1 MSDATPSRWDDYL
14 DVYGAPSRLFE
25 RRSDGKFGHA
35 MLVFIIAAAV
45 LYFATRTAMEPIMN
59 AEFERGMAAN
69 PNLTPEQMEAG
80 RKFAGIAGGIFVLV
94 GTPIMM
100 LLLGGIIWIVARVLG
115 KALGYSQGATIATFA
130 MFPRLVESVVSAA
143 QALLMDEQNLNS
155 RYKVSLGLGRFFDH
169 ETANPVVL
177 ALLGRIDV
185 FTIWVTVL
193 IAIGIKVMG
202 RATTGQAVLGAVV
215 VWLIGAIPM
224 LIQAMRGG

>member
-1 MSDATPSRWDDYL
+1 MSDASPSRWDDYL
-14 DVYGAPSRLFE
+14 DVYVAPTRLFE

-80 RKFAGIAGGIFVLV
+80 RKFAGIAGGIFVLI

-100 LLLGGIIWIVARVLG
+100 LLLGGIIWIVSRVLG
-115 KALGYSQGATIATFA
+115 KALSYSQGATVAAFA
-130 MFPRLVESVVSAA
+130 MFPRLVESVVSAV
-143 QALLMDEQNLNS
+143 QALLMDEQDLNS
-155 RYKVSLGLGRFFDH
+155 RYTVSLGAGRFFDH

-185 FTIWVTVL
+185 FTIWVTIL

-202 RATTGQAVLGAVV
+202 RASTGQAVAGAAL
-215 VWLIGAIPM
+215 VWLVGAIPM
-224 LIQAMRGG
+224 LLQALRGG

>member
-1 MSDATPSRWDDYL
+1 
-14 DVYGAPSRLFE
+14 
-25 RRSDGKFGHA
+25 
-35 MLVFIIAAAV
+35 
-45 LYFATRTAMEPIMN
+45 MEPIMN

-100 LLLGGIIWIVARVLG
+100 LLLGGIIWIVARVVG
-115 KALGYSQGATIATFA
+115 KALSYAQGATIATFA
-130 MFPRLVESVVSAA
+130 MFPRLVESVVSAV

-155 RYKVSLGLGRFFDH
+155 RYKVSLGLGRFFDPA
-169 ETANPVVL
+169 TANPVVL

-202 RATTGQAVLGAVV
+202 RATTGQAVLGAAL
-215 VWLIGAIPM
+215 VWLVGSIPM
-224 LIQAMRGG
+224 LIQALRGG

>member
-14 DVYGAPSRLFE
+14 DVYVAPSRLFE

-80 RKFAGIAGGIFVLV
+80 RKFAGVAGGIFVLI

-100 LLLGGIIWIVARVLG
+100 LLLGGIIWIVSRILG
-115 KALGYSQGATIATFA
+115 KALSYSQGATIATFA
-130 MFPRLVESVVSAA
+130 MFPRLIESVVSAV
-143 QALLMDEQNLNS
+143 QALLMDEQTLNS
-155 RYKVSLGLGRFFDH
+155 RYRVSLGLGRLFDQQ
-169 ETANPVVL
+169 TANPVML

-185 FTIWVTVL
+185 FTLWVTIL
-193 IAIGIKVMG
+193 IALGIKVMG
-202 RATTGQAVLGAVV
+202 RTSTGQAVVGAGL
-215 VWLIGAIPM
+215 VWLVGSIPV
-224 LIQAMRGG
+224 LLQALRGG

>member
-1 MSDATPSRWDDYL
+1 MTDATPSRWDDYL
-14 DVYGAPSRLFE
+14 DVYVAPSRLFE

-94 GTPIMM
+94 GTPIML
-100 LLLGGIIWIVARVLG
+100 LLLGGIIWIVSRVLG
-115 KALGYSQGATIATFA
+115 KALSYSQGATVATFA
-130 MFPRLVESVVSAA
+130 MFPRLVESVVSAV
-143 QALLMDEQNLNS
+143 QALLMDEQDLNS
-155 RYKVSLGLGRFFDH
+155 RYKVSLGAGRFFDH

-185 FTIWVTVL
+185 FTIWVTIL

-202 RATTGQAVLGAVV
+202 RASTGQAVAGAAL
-215 VWLIGAIPM
+215 VWLVGAIPM
-224 LIQAMRGG
+224 LLQALRGG

>member
-1 MSDATPSRWDDYL
+1 MSDAAPSRWDDYL
-14 DVYGAPSRLFE
+14 DVYVAPTRLFE

-100 LLLGGIIWIVARVLG
+100 LLLGGIIWLVSRALG
-115 KALGYSQGATIATFA
+115 KALSYSQGATIATFA
-130 MFPRLVESVVSAA
+130 MFPRLVESVVSAV

-155 RYKVSLGLGRFFDH
+155 RYKVSLGLGRFFDR

-177 ALLGRIDV
+177 ALLGRIDL
-185 FTIWVTVL
+185 FTIWVTL
-193 IAIGIKVMG
+193 DAPG
-202 RATTGQAVLGAVV
+202 RTPRAAPGPDRPDCL
-215 VWLIGAIPM
+215 
-224 LIQAMRGG
+224 R

>member
-14 DVYGAPSRLFE
+14 DVYVAPSRLFE

-80 RKFAGIAGGIFVLV
+80 RKFAGIAGGLFVLV

-100 LLLGGIIWIVARVLG
+100 LLLGGIIWIVSRVLG
-115 KALGYSQGATIATFA
+115 KALSYSQGATIATFA
-130 MFPRLVESVVSAA
+130 MFPRLVESVVSAV
-143 QALLMDEQNLNS
+143 QALLMDEQTLNS
-155 RYKVSLGLGRFFDH
+155 RYKVSLGLGRFLDH

-185 FTIWVTVL
+185 FTLWVTIV

-202 RATTGQAVLGAVV
+202 RATTGQAVVGAVL
-215 VWLIGAIPM
+215 VWLVGSIPM
-224 LIQAMRGG
+224 LLQALRG

>member
-1 MSDATPSRWDDYL
+1 MSDAAPSRWDDYL
-14 DVYGAPSRLFE
+14 DVYVAPSRLFE

-69 PNLTPEQMEAG
+69 PNLTPEQMQAG

-100 LLLGGIIWIVARVLG
+100 LLLGGIIWLVSRILG
-115 KALGYSQGATIATFA
+115 KALSYSQGATIATFA
-130 MFPRLVESVVSAA
+130 MFPRLVESVVSAV
-143 QALLMDEQNLNS
+143 QALLMDEQSLNS
-155 RYKVSLGLGRFFDH
+155 RYKVSLGLGRFFDQ

-177 ALLGRIDV
+177 ALLGRVDV
-185 FTIWVTVL
+185 FTIWVTLL

-202 RATTGQAVLGAVV
+202 RASTGQAVLGAAL

-224 LIQAMRGG
+224 LIQALRGG

>member
-1 MSDATPSRWDDYL
+1 MSDHTTSRWDDYL
-14 DVYGAPSRLFE
+14 DVYVAPSRLFE

-35 MLVFIIAAAV
+35 MLVFVIAAAV
-45 LYFATRTAMEPIMN
+45 LYFATRTAMEPIMS

-100 LLLGGIIWIVARVLG
+100 LLLGGIVWIVSRVLG
-115 KALGYSQGATIATFA
+115 KALSYSQGTTIAAFA
-130 MFPRLVESVVSAA
+130 MFPRLVESVVSAV
-143 QALLMDEQNLNS
+143 QALLMDEQELNS
-155 RYKVSLGLGRFFDH
+155 RYKVSLGVGRFFDPD
-169 ETANPVVL
+169 TANSVVL

-185 FTIWVTVL
+185 FTLWVTIL

-202 RATTGQAVLGAVV
+202 RTSTAQAVAGAAL

-224 LIQAMRGG
+224 LLQALRGG

>member
-1 MSDATPSRWDDYL
+1 MTDATPSRWDDYL
-14 DVYGAPSRLFE
+14 DVYVAPSRLFE

-35 MLVFIIAAAV
+35 VLVFIIAAAV

-94 GTPIMM
+94 GTPIML
-100 LLLGGIIWIVARVLG
+100 LLLGGIIWIVSRVLG
-115 KALGYSQGATIATFA
+115 KALSYSQGATVATFA
-130 MFPRLVESVVSAA
+130 MFPRLVESVVSAV
-143 QALLMDEQNLNS
+143 QALLMDEQDLNS
-155 RYKVSLGLGRFFDH
+155 RYKVSLGAGRFFDH

-185 FTIWVTVL
+185 FTIWVTIL

-202 RATTGQAVLGAVV
+202 RASTGQAVAGAAL
-215 VWLIGAIPM
+215 VWLVGAIPM
-224 LIQAMRGG
+224 LLQALRGG

>member
-14 DVYGAPSRLFE
+14 DVYVAPTRLFE

-115 KALGYSQGATIATFA
+115 KALSYSQGATIATFA
-130 MFPRLVESVVSAA
+130 MFPRLVESVVSAV
-143 QALLMDEQNLNS
+143 QALLMDEQDLNS
-155 RYKVSLGLGRFFDH
+155 RYTVSLGMGRFFDPD
-169 ETANPVVL
+169 TANPVVL

-185 FTIWVTVL
+185 FTLWVTIL

-202 RATTGQAVLGAVV
+202 RTSTAQAVAGAAL
-215 VWLIGAIPM
+215 VWLVGAIPM
-224 LIQAMRGG
+224 LLQALRGG

>member
-1 MSDATPSRWDDYL
+1 MTDATPSRWDDYL
-14 DVYGAPSRLFE
+14 DVYVAPSRLFE

-35 MLVFIIAAAV
+35 VLVFIIVAAV

-94 GTPIMM
+94 GTPIML
-100 LLLGGIIWIVARVLG
+100 LLLGGIIWIVSRVLG
-115 KALGYSQGATIATFA
+115 KALSYSQGATVATFA
-130 MFPRLVESVVSAA
+130 MFPRLVESVVSAV
-143 QALLMDEQNLNS
+143 QALLMDEQDLNS
-155 RYKVSLGLGRFFDH
+155 RYKVSLGAGRFFDH

-185 FTIWVTVL
+185 FTIWVTIL

-202 RATTGQAVLGAVV
+202 RASTGQAVAGAAL
-215 VWLIGAIPM
+215 VWLVGAIPM
-224 LIQAMRGG
+224 LLQALRGG

>member
-14 DVYGAPSRLFE
+14 DVYVAPSRLFE

-80 RKFAGIAGGIFVLV
+80 RKFAGVAGGIFVLI

-100 LLLGGIIWIVARVLG
+100 LLLGGIIWIVSRILG
-115 KALGYSQGATIATFA
+115 KALSYSQGATIATFA
-130 MFPRLVESVVSAA
+130 IFPRLIESVVSAV
-143 QALLMDEQNLNS
+143 QALLMDEQTLNS
-155 RYKVSLGLGRFFDH
+155 RYRVSLGLGRFFDQQ
-169 ETANPVVL
+169 TANPIML

-185 FTIWVTVL
+185 FTLWVTIL
-193 IAIGIKVMG
+193 IALGIKVMG
-202 RATTGQAVLGAVV
+202 RTSTGQAVVGAVL
-215 VWLIGAIPM
+215 VWLVGSIPM
-224 LIQAMRGG
+224 LLQALRGG